1 MPWRRK
7 KKGRREKKKGEDLKE
22 RGEEKTV
29 PSSSAPPFLIFLFP
43 PPLPERR
50 RTPKSISHMSFCCYS
65 SWGSSVKVLKVKKE
79 FRLPQRCYLLIFS
92 PTWLLKRRNASFLA
106 NYALLLDLGRQAIRA
121 SPNKAGP
128 KKQIW
133 ITGYTFLDFR
143 GFERRYCPPGGDFA
157 DY

>member
-1 MPWRRK
+1 MATK
-7 KKGRREKKKGEDLKE
+7 EKREK
-22 RGEEKTV
+22 EEKKRRRLERKRRGKDSSIFISASLPHLPLP
-29 PSSSAPPFLIFLFP
+29 PS
-43 PPLPERR
+43 PLPERR
-50 RTPKSISHMSFCCYS
+50 RTAKSISHMSFCSYS

-92 PTWLLKRRNASFLA
+92 PIWLLKRRNASFLA

-121 SPNKAGP
+121 SANKAGP

>member
-1 MPWRRK
+1 MATK
-7 KKGRREKKKGEDLKE
+7 EKREK
-22 RGEEKTV
+22 EEKKRRRLERKRRGKD
-29 PSSSAPPFLIFLFP
+29 SSIFISASLPHLP

-92 PTWLLKRRNASFLA
+92 PIWLLKRRNASFLA
-106 NYALLLDLGRQAIRA
+106 NYALLLDLGRPFEQVQIKPDLKNRFGLPDTHFWIFADL
-121 SPNKAGP
+121 NAG
-128 KKQIW
+128 IA
-133 ITGYTFLDFR
+133 
-143 GFERRYCPPGGDFA
+143 PPGGDFA